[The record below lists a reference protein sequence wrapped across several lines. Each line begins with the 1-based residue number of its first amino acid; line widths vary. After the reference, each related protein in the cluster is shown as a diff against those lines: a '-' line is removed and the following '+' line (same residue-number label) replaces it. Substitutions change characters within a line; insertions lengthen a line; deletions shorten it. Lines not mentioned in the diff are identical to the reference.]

1 MPDAVI
7 GISAE
12 LRGGKGTC
20 VKILETI
27 FHDETSVISSSMILT
42 DLALAFERPNPTNRK
57 TLQDCYTRA
66 KKALGK
72 RCLHSGIHERW
83 EESDKRI
90 WIFDGVLMPWDV
102 EFIRSFPQ
110 NILFFVDCRI
120 ENRYERARLA
130 TLRGETGAKPDEAKM
145 TLEEF
150 KKLHEHETA
159 KFVTSIKNLPDVRV
173 LDNNGTKKE
182 LGEQINPHTI
192 GLRP

>member
-20 VKILETI
+20 VKILEAI
-27 FHDETSVISSSMILT
+27 FSGETSVVSSGMILT
-42 DLALAFERPNPTNRK
+42 DLALAFGRPNPTDRK

-66 KKALGK
+66 KKALGR
-72 RCLHSGIHERW
+72 RCLHSGIRERW
-83 EESDKRI
+83 EESEKRI

-110 NILFFVDCRI
+110 KILFFVDCKI
-120 ENRYERARLA
+120 EKRCERARIAALNQES
-130 TLRGETGAKPDEAKM
+130 GSKPDEAKM

-150 KKLHEHETA
+150 KKMHEHETA
-159 KFVTSIKNLPDVRV
+159 KFVASIKNLPDVQV
-173 LDNNGTKKE
+173 LDNNGTLEE
-182 LGEQINPHTI
+182 LDKQIKLILANT
-192 GLRP
+192 G